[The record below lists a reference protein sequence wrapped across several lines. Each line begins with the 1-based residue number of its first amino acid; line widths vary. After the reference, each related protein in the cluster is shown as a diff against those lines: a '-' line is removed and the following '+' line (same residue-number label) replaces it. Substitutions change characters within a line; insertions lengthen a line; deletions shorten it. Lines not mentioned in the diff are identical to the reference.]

1 MKVILLTYNYDN
13 HNNSTTKL
21 YIRLPKFSIPSKIAS
36 AAFSGWLDPSSELK
50 VFRDIE
56 DPDEFIKVIHDPINK
71 KALEE
76 VDCYLEVFDTDLI
89 DAHKTITNKFIKSI
103 LLKSSYTLGD
113 YERFYSLVSPD
124 IIRTYLLNSRL
135 IRDERNIELTLEE
148 FLGGENSNIDKK
160 ILWQIINYSI

>member
-1 MKVILLTYNYDN
+1 MKVILLTDNYDN

-36 AAFSGWLDPSSELK
+36 AAFSGWSDPSSELK

-76 VDCYLEVFDTDLI
+76 VDCYLEVFDTDLFNV
-89 DAHKTITNKFIKSI
+89 HKTITNKFIKGI

-124 IIRTYLLNSRL
+124 IIRIYLLNSRL

-148 FLGGENSNIDKK
+148 FLGGENSSIDKK

>member
-1 MKVILLTYNYDN
+1 MKVILLTDNYDN

-56 DPDEFIKVIHDPINK
+56 DPDEFIKVIHDLINK

-89 DAHKTITNKFIKSI
+89 DVHKTITSKFIKSI

-113 YERFYSLVSPD
+113 YERFYSLVSPN

-148 FLGGENSNIDKK
+148 FLGGENSSIDEK
-160 ILWQIINYSI
+160 ILWQIINYSV

>member
-1 MKVILLTYNYDN
+1 MKVILLTDNCDN

-21 YIRLPKFSIPSKIAS
+21 YICLPKFSIPSKIAS
-36 AAFSGWLDPSSELK
+36 AAFSEWSDPSSELK

-76 VDCYLEVFDTDLI
+76 VDCYLEVFDTDLFNV
-89 DAHKTITNKFIKSI
+89 HKTITNKFIKSI

-148 FLGGENSNIDKK
+148 FLGGENSSIDKK
-160 ILWQIINYSI
+160 ILWQIINYSV

>member
-1 MKVILLTYNYDN
+1 MKVILLTNNYDN

-36 AAFSGWLDPSSELK
+36 AAFSRWSDPSSELK

-71 KALEE
+71 KALEK
-76 VDCYLEVFDTDLI
+76 VDCYLEVFDTDLFNV
-89 DAHKTITNKFIKSI
+89 HKTITDKFIKSI

-124 IIRTYLLNSRL
+124 VIRTYSLNSRL

-148 FLGGENSNIDKK
+148 FLGGENSSIDKK

>member
-1 MKVILLTYNYDN
+1 MKVILLTNNYDN

-36 AAFSGWLDPSSELK
+36 AAFSGWSDPSSELK

-71 KALEE
+71 KALEK
-76 VDCYLEVFDTDLI
+76 VDCYLEVFDTDLFNV
-89 DAHKTITNKFIKSI
+89 HKTITDKFIKSI

-124 IIRTYLLNSRL
+124 VIRTYSLNSRL

-148 FLGGENSNIDKK
+148 FLGGENSSIDKK